1 MLDTIILPTIL
12 QIIGAVVGLLLSAV
26 LYEIR
31 RRTGVQIRIEEGVEL
46 SHLRERLAEAIIN
59 GAKAAM
65 AASVPD
71 KAAFVLD
78 YLKKGVPDTLE
89 KLGAADDVL
98 LQRAKAVLSTV
109 HRL

>member
-1 MLDTIILPTIL
+1 
-12 QIIGAVVGLLLSAV
+12 
-26 LYEIR
+26 
-31 RRTGVQIRIEEGVEL
+31 
-46 SHLRERLAEAIIN
+46 
-59 GAKAAM
+59 M